1 MVRFVQM
8 IDALEATLDNLED
21 CIVPLQTSSMLTVVT
36 LL

>member
-1 MVRFVQM
+1 MVRFVYM

-21 CIVPLQTSSMLTVVT
+21 CIVPLLASSMHTVVT